1 MFFRSLPMTAGDSR
15 NVSSGASANGSC
27 ASSTRPASSASI
39 ARACSRRVEWA
50 VPVGDRQ
57 RLDDVACVHRYSCTS
72 TQSLMKLASPLAWKS
87 ALQGRLIVVLA
98 HPVEER
104 LPPLRLAR
112 VVMEERVE
120 HAGARLADMAEA
132 QRELRQRLARGAA
145 LEQHEQPGRETRAV
159 GARLAVQQRRRAH
172 LTEDVVQP
180 QDPLALRRAAAVQRR
195 IDELEAKLVGGRRGS
210 ARPSRCRSR
219 RAG

>member
-1 MFFRSLPMTAGDSR
+1 MGPCQS
-15 NVSSGASANGSC
+15 VIGS
-27 ASSTRPASSASI
+27 
-39 ARACSRRVEWA
+39 
-50 VPVGDRQ
+50 
-57 RLDDVACVHRYSCTS
+57 RLDDVACLHRYSCTS

-104 LPPLRLAR
+104 LPPLGLAR
-112 VVMEERVE
+112 VVVEERVQ
-120 HAGARLADMAEA
+120 HAGACLPDMAEA
-132 QRELRQRLARGAA
+132 QRELRQCLARGAA
-145 LEQHEQPGRETRAV
+145 LKQHEQSGREPRAV

-172 LTEDVVQP
+172 LPKDVEQP
-180 QDPLALRRAAAVQRR
+180 QDPFALRRATAVQRR
-195 IDELEAKLVGGRRGS
+195 IDELETELAGPPRGS